1 MSICKLLHL
10 CRGPVSQ
17 LAGEG
22 ARATQSLQK
31 HRPVFHSFDD
41 ADGASPAHNPVTFDP
56 SGNLF
61 FATYYGGLHV
71 GYDGHGVVH
80 EIAP

>member
-1 MSICKLLHL
+1 MQIVALVQGTCLTT
-10 CRGPVSQ
+10 RGRGRPRHAVPP
-17 LAGEG
+17 E
-22 ARATQSLQK
+22 